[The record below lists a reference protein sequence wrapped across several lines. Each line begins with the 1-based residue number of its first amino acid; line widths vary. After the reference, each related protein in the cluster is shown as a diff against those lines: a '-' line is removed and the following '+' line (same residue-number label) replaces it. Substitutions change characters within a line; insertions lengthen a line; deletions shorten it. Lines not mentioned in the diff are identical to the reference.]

1 MAVTNNFSVD
11 EFIEHV
17 KVSGILTEEGRE
29 YIDVRDVR
37 LIIDIINA
45 KRDTTMEIPKIKE
58 DESLAMWR
66 ERLAR
71 ELNLDYKMQ
80 ELIREVSVMSYIRG
94 TDVMLDTL
102 KKEGRI

>member
-1 MAVTNNFSVD
+1 MTSKNVTAM
-11 EFIEHV
+11 
-17 KVSGILTEEGRE
+17 K
-29 YIDVRDVR
+29 
-37 LIIDIINA
+37 
-45 KRDTTMEIPKIKE
+45 IPKIKE

-80 ELIREVSVMSYIRG
+80 ELIREVSVTSYIRG

-102 KKEGRI
+102 KKEGKIR